1 MEITI
6 FSERIEYALGWALV
20 HSLWQITMLGLLLI
34 VILRLVTN
42 PAQRYRLA
50 YGTLLLSFIVGL
62 LTYGWYFMRF
72 DIVDSVAVQ
81 AGVESFF
88 YDPEPFVGNE
98 PSTWVG
104 WLESQQPIIVQIW
117 LIGFTFLAIRLAGGL
132 WFLNRLRSKSSPIS
146 FDGLSLEALSVRLGI
161 NKKVEALVSYE
172 IKLPIT
178 FGWIKPVILLPA
190 GYINQLTTVEVE
202 AILLHELSHIRRY
215 DWVLN
220 LLQAVVEAVF
230 YFHPMLWWIS
240 STVRMERERCC
251 DELAVATMDG
261 GRMQYARALLK
272 VQQLSQETIGS
283 TDPVLAMGMGDGRRK
298 GLFRRRAFLLE
309 RIQHILL
316 KVPQQQSMI
325 MERMIIL
332 GLLVASITAWG
343 LQAAPK
349 VPTTFSAATTAFFSK
364 VDLSFSEFVSD
375 TIPPKE
381 QNSMG
386 DSIVREDRKIEVEMS
401 NGQITKLKVNDK
413 EIPAAEYYLYPDVI
427 NRAGPNGYR
436 LFDIEGNTPMGHP
449 NEIEVGDSK
458 MILIWNGKE
467 IPSEISMRKMIIEN
481 GTKKS
486 GMKFISDSLQVI
498 RIEATTP
505 NERTMRW
512 EELTE
517 DISEENGKK
526 KMVKVFGIKT
536 NGAELDEAQ
545 IEQMVM
551 ERMGEEEGM
560 EQMGEGEEMQHL
572 FSGAVPTEG
581 FYLFED
587 DKDAFTR
594 IMLKELRRDFL
605 VTDEH
610 NYSVELSPKR
620 FKVNGKKQPD
630 NMLRKYLKLY
640 EDRMGRPMTSS
651 SSIKLE
657 VRM

>member
-20 HSLWQITMLGLLLI
+20 HSLWQITVLGLLLTI
-34 VILRLVTN
+34 VLRLVMT
-42 PAQRYRLA
+42 PEHRYRLA
-50 YGTLLLSFIVGL
+50 YGTLLLSFMVSL
-62 LTYGWYFMRF
+62 LTYSWYYLRF
-72 DIVDSVAVQ
+72 DLIDSVAVQ
-81 AGVESFF
+81 VGVESFF

-98 PSTWVG
+98 PFTWVG

-132 WFLNRLRSKSSPIS
+132 WFLNRLRSNSNPIS
-146 FDGLSLEALSVRLGI
+146 FDGLSLEALSARLGI
-161 NKKVEALVSYE
+161 DKKVEALSSSE

-251 DELAVATMDG
+251 DELAVVTMDG
-261 GRMQYARALLK
+261 GRMQYVRALLK
-272 VQQLSQETIGS
+272 VQQLSQETPGS
-283 TDPVLAMGMGDGRRK
+283 TDPVLAMGMGESRKK

-349 VPTTFSAATTAFFSK
+349 VPTTFSAATTAFFST

-381 QNSMG
+381 QNSME
-386 DSIVREDRKIEVEMS
+386 DSILVGDRKIEVEMS
-401 NGQITKLKVNDK
+401 NGQITKLIVNDK

-436 LFDIEGNTPMGHP
+436 LFDGQGNALMGHP
-449 NEIEVGDSK
+449 TQIEVGDSK
-458 MILIWNGKE
+458 MVLIWNGKE
-467 IPSEISMRKMIIEN
+467 IPSEISMRKMIIKN
-481 GTKKS
+481 GSKGS

-498 RIEATTP
+498 RIDATTP
-505 NERTMRW
+505 NAPSMSW
-512 EELTE
+512 EETTE
-517 DISEENGKK
+517 EISDGK
-526 KMVKVFGIKT
+526 MMKVFRIKT
-536 NGAELDEAQ
+536 NGSELDQAQ

-551 ERMGEEEGM
+551 ERMGEEDGM
-560 EQMGEGEEMQHL
+560 EHMGEEDGMEHL
-572 FSGAVPTEG
+572 FSGTVPKEG
-581 FYLFED
+581 FYWFED
-587 DKDAFTR
+587 DKAAFTR

-630 NMLRKYLKLY
+630 NMVRKYLKLY
-640 EDRMGRPMTSS
+640 EDRMGRPMTNST
-651 SSIKLE
+651 SIKLE
-657 VRM
+657 VKM

>member
-20 HSLWQITMLGLLLI
+20 HSLWQITILGLLLT
-34 VILRLVTN
+34 VVLRLVMN
-42 PAQRYRLA
+42 PEHRYRLA
-50 YGTLLLSFIVGL
+50 YGTLLLSFLVSL
-62 LTYGWYFMRF
+62 LTGSWYFMRF
-72 DIVDSVAVQ
+72 DLIDSVVVHV
-81 AGVESFF
+81 GVESFF

-98 PSTWVG
+98 PFTWVG

-117 LIGFTFLAIRLAGGL
+117 LIGFTLLTIRLAGGL

-161 NKKVEALVSYE
+161 GKKVEALLSSE

-215 DWVLN
+215 DWVFN

-251 DELAVATMDG
+251 DELAVARIDG
-261 GRMQYARALLK
+261 GRMQYVRSLLK
-272 VQQLSQETIGS
+272 VQQLSQETPGS
-283 TDPVLAMGMGDGRRK
+283 TDPVLAMGMGESRRK

-316 KVPQQQSMI
+316 NVPQQQSMI

-349 VPTTFSAATTAFFSK
+349 VPTTFSAATAAFFST
-364 VDLSFSEFVSD
+364 VDLSFSEFGSD
-375 TIPPKE
+375 TIPPKA
-381 QNSMG
+381 QKSME
-386 DSIVREDRKIEVEMS
+386 DSSLSEDRKIEVEMID
-401 NGQITKLKVNDK
+401 GQITKLKVNDK

-436 LFDIEGNTPMGHP
+436 LFDEHGNTPMGHP
-449 NEIEVGDSK
+449 TQIEVGDSK

-467 IPSEISMRKMIIEN
+467 IPSDIRMRKMIIED
-481 GTKKS
+481 GKGS
-486 GMKFISDSLQVI
+486 VMKFVSDSLQVI
-498 RIEATTP
+498 RIDATTP
-505 NERTMRW
+505 VAPSMQW

-517 DISEENGKK
+517 DIMEENGKK
-526 KMVKVFGIKT
+526 KVVKVIGIKS
-536 NGAELDEAQ
+536 NGSELDRAQ

-551 ERMGEEEGM
+551 ERIGEEDRMGRMEEEDGM
-560 EQMGEGEEMQHL
+560 EDL

-581 FYLFED
+581 FYWFED
-587 DKDAFTR
+587 DKAAFTR
-594 IMLKELRRDFL
+594 VMLKELRRDFL

-630 NMLRKYLKLY
+630 NMVRKYLKLY

-651 SSIKLE
+651 TSIKLE
-657 VRM
+657 VKI